1 MTFPIHFLLCNIVLT
16 GFLGLVLLFRTI
28 FRRHVTA
35 DSRRRIWYIW
45 MLALVLPLV
54 PEQLFDPAGLI
65 YKIRDLLPSASSVSG
80 IPAETNDT
88 AITSMQ
94 QPLEEAGYHAA
105 QLCLQRVRN
114 PQKETERIV
123 LKTQLK
129 DHGTVCTRP

>member
-16 GFLGLVLLFRTI
+16 GFLGLVLLFRTV

-80 IPAETNDT
+80 IPAETNNT

-94 QPLEEAGYHAA
+94 LGLSDFASSLDGSTALPLSTFLAA
-105 QLCLQRVRN
+105 FWGIGCAV
-114 PQKETERIV
+114 TF
-123 LKTQLK
+123 
-129 DHGTVCTRP
+129 

>member
-16 GFLGLVLLFRTI
+16 GFLGLVLLFRTV

-94 QPLEEAGYHAA
+94 LGLSDFASSLDGSTALPLNAFLA
-105 QLCLQRVRN
+105 
-114 PQKETERIV
+114 TF
-123 LKTQLK
+123 
-129 DHGTVCTRP
+129 